1 MSMEN
6 LPISVIIIARNAGST
21 IEGCLS
27 SVRAQNPAEIIVV
40 DGNSTDETL
49 EITRRYTDRIY
60 SDNGKGKTFARQIGA
75 EQSTQEYI
83 AYIDSDVVLAEGAL
97 ETMLAEFR
105 DSGNISI
112 SARQLSGTAHPS
124 YWEWAGWQHQLYSHI
139 RRGHQYLAT
148 MACLL
153 RRETILTY
161 EFDFSPGGYVDDT
174 LLELRLK
181 KEGYTFG
188 VSSAV
193 AYHNH
198 DVNFRDFTGYRYF
211 LGSLNPTLVK
221 KQGPFHAGFW
231 PPLVALYWL
240 GFCLVKGKLKL
251 IPYFVVNGVVETAG
265 MAKGFLE
272 LIKGHGR

>member
-40 DGNSTDETL
+40 DGNSTDETV
-49 EITRRYTDRIY
+49 EIARRYTDKVF
-60 SDNGKGKTFARQIGA
+60 SDDGKGKTFARQIGA
-75 EQSTQEYI
+75 ERSTQEYI
-83 AYIDSDVVLAEGAL
+83 AYVDSDVVLAEEAL
-97 ETMLAEFR
+97 ETMLTEFR

-112 SARQLSGTAHPS
+112 SARQQSGTEHPS
-124 YWEWAGWQHQLYSHI
+124 YWEWAGWQHQRYSQI
-139 RRGHQYLAT
+139 RRNHQYLAT

-153 RRETILTY
+153 RRETILKY
-161 EFDFSPGGYVDDT
+161 KFDFSPGGYVDDT
-174 LLELRLK
+174 LLELKLK
-181 KEGYTFG
+181 KEGHTFG

-198 DVNFRDFTGYRYF
+198 DENFKAFTSYRFF

-221 KQGPFHAGFW
+221 KQGLFHAGFW
-231 PPLVALYWL
+231 PPLVTLYWL

-251 IPYFVVNGVVETAG
+251 IPYFVANGIMETAG
-265 MAKGFLE
+265 MAKGFLQQ
-272 LIKGHGR
+272 IRRKI